1 MSQALTLARPYARAA
16 FSIARDD
23 GKFAD
28 WSAALGFAAHVASDP
43 RVAGLLGNPKLGD
56 ADAVALLSPEGAQP
70 LFGNFLALLADNR
83 RLVLLPE
90 IAGLYEELRADAE
103 RVVKARVTSATDLP
117 AGELDAIKAALGKRF
132 GREVE
137 IESAVD
143 ASLIG
148 GAVIDA
154 GDEVIDGPLKGQL
167 ERRRAARG
175 RESRESGFGSRD

>member
-16 FSIARDD
+16 FSIARDG

-28 WSAALGFAAHVASDP
+28 WSGALAFAARVAADP
-43 RVAGLLGNPKLGD
+43 QVAGLLGNPSLAN
-56 ADAVALLSPEGAQP
+56 ADAVALLSPEGAEP
-70 LFGNFLALLADNR
+70 VFGDFLALLADNR

-90 IAGLYEELRADAE
+90 IAGLYEDLRAEAE
-103 RVVKARVTSATDLP
+103 RVVKARVTSAAELS
-117 AGELDAIKAALGKRF
+117 AGEFDSIKAALKKRF

-137 IESAVD
+137 VESAID

-154 GDEVIDGPLKGQL
+154 GDVVIDGSLKGKL
-167 ERRRAARG
+167 ERLQAALAQ
-175 RESRESGFGSRD
+175 

>member
-16 FSIARDD
+16 FSIARGD

-28 WSAALGFAAHVASDP
+28 WSAALGFAARVAADP

-56 ADAVALLSPEGAQP
+56 ADAVALLSPEGAHP

-90 IAGLYEELRADAE
+90 IAALYEALRADAE

-117 AGELDAIKAALGKRF
+117 ASELDTIKAALGKRF

-137 IESAVD
+137 IETAVD

-154 GDEVIDGPLKGQL
+154 GDVVIDGSLKGKL
-167 ERRRAARG
+167 ERLQAELA
-175 RESRESGFGSRD
+175 S